1 MYQEANV
8 PREKL
13 VVGVSFYGRGY
24 MSVPDVN
31 NGLYQPYKGTM
42 TTDYR
47 TIKAEYLPKG
57 QRFWHAEAE
66 APWLYL
72 PGDSVMITYDDP
84 ESIGRKTEY
93 VREQGLGGSCSREL
107 SSDDTKASCL
117 PPFHRGS
124 VCNDSSQWLRSGI
137 LNRLRSDDGW
147 KELKSH

>member
-1 MYQEANV
+1 MYQEADV

-13 VVGVSFYGRGY
+13 VVGVPFYGRGF

-42 TTDYR
+42 TTDYH
-47 TIKAEYLPKG
+47 TIKAEYLRKG

-84 ESIGRKTEY
+84 ESIGRKTDY
-93 VREQGLGGSCSREL
+93 VREQGLGGIMLWEL
-107 SSDDTKASCL
+107 SSDDPKASL
-117 PPFHRGS
+117 LTAI
-124 VCNDSSQWLRSGI
+124 SSRIGLQ
-137 LNRLRSDDGW
+137 
-147 KELKSH
+147 